1 MKNFVSLFLLI
12 GFYINVYTQ
21 NNIAINFEFNHNFET
36 FLADSIKITN
46 QSRMCDTM
54 IYNTGEPFELIILS
68 NIDKYFAENF
78 EIKYYPNPFSE
89 TSHIIVGSNSEK
101 ITVSCSD
108 ISGKFYFQKELVI
121 TPGNNLLE
129 FIGGNNNVYILTF
142 KSDNSEKSIKLTKTE
157 NSGRLPEINR
167 VSSASNTLKSEML
180 DNFVFYQGDILVFTA
195 YKTSC
200 EGLNQKVVELSPTQ
214 SLTLTFNFE
223 DIHFTSPEKPILN
236 DAVITQNSIIY
247 TWNENPNTERYL
259 LSTDND
265 SYTNLGNL
273 NSFFLEELLPGT
285 YYMIYV
291 KAYNTCGESP
301 TAIFSKATTA
311 LPLTQDEIDLI
322 TSGPETQ
329 KFILMSICNHPDST
343 ILRSKSSN
351 VIIGEEHLEHL
362 TQRMYRTVV
371 GTGVGLAAPQIG
383 INRRVIW
390 VQRQD
395 KGSMFNRPWELY
407 YNPNI
412 LRYSDTLV
420 LRNDGCLS
428 VPDSCETMYGIQGKS
443 NRSVWI
449 DVEYYLPDGTYVL
462 ERINHQYTAHIF
474 QHEIDHLDGIMF
486 FDRLISKK
494 DQNFVIIS
502 EEEAEKIYGKY

>member
-1 MKNFVSLFLLI
+1 MKNFIVLFFVI
-12 GFYINVYTQ
+12 GFYLSLFSQ
-21 NNIAINFEFNHNFET
+21 NSITINFEIIHNFET

-46 QSRMCDTM
+46 QTRMCDTI
-54 IYNTGEPFELIILS
+54 IYNTGEPFELTILN
-68 NIDKYFAENF
+68 NIDSYFAENLD
-78 EIKYYPNPFSE
+78 IKYYPNPFTE
-89 TSHIIVGSNSEK
+89 TAYISVCSNSK
-101 ITVSCSD
+101 KLTVSCSN
-108 ISGKFYFQKELVI
+108 ISGKFYFKKDLHI

-129 FIGGNNNVYILTF
+129 FKGGNNNVYILTI
-142 KSDNSEKSIKLTKTE
+142 KTDKSEKSIKLTKTG
-157 NSGRLPEINR
+157 NSAGLPDINV
-167 VSSASNTLKSEML
+167 VSSSSTLKSAML
-180 DNFVFYQGDILVFTA
+180 DNFIFYQGDILVFTA

-214 SLTLTFNFE
+214 STTVTFDFE
-223 DIHFTSPEKPILN
+223 NIHFTSPEKPILT
-236 DAVITQNSIIY
+236 DAVITQNSINYI
-247 TWNENPNTERYL
+247 WNENPNTEAYL

-265 SYTNLGNL
+265 TYTDLGNL
-273 NSFFLEELLPGT
+273 NSFLLEELIPGT
-285 YYMIYV
+285 YHLLYV
-291 KAYNTCGESP
+291 KAYNSCGESP
-301 TAIFSKATTA
+301 KAIFSKATTA

-343 ILRSKSSN
+343 ILRTQSTN
-351 VIIGEEHLEHL
+351 VIIGEEHLDHL
-362 TQRMYRTVV
+362 TQRMYKTVV

-383 INRRVIW
+383 INRRIIW

-412 LRYSDTLV
+412 VRYSDTIV

-443 NRSVWI
+443 HRSVWI

-486 FDRLISKK
+486 FDRLLSKK
-494 DQNFVIIS
+494 DQNFVIIT